1 MRAEGAV
8 RRSLPLASAARSAT
22 ILAGRGH
29 HQVVAFAVQYVT
41 TVQQRLSLT
50 VQLQASGQLG
60 RQKTRDQLELPGQ
73 RGPDSLLHVVL
84 MAQRCS

>member
-50 VQLQASGQLG
+50 VQL
-60 RQKTRDQLELPGQ
+60 
-73 RGPDSLLHVVL
+73 
-84 MAQRCS
+84 